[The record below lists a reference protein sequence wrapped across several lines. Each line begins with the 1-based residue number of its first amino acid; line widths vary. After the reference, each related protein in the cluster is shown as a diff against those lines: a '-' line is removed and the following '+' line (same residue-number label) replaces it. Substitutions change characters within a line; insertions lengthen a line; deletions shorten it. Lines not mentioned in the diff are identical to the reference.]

1 MFEASWEITENHK
14 EKDLWRNLS
23 VLDEYKSILREYD
36 LLEFWNP
43 DILRQKSATFC
54 QKYKQK
60 ISEKFLL
67 LESDRIKSSKSA
79 KFLLSK
85 IKIDQFI
92 FCKSPFNSIPI
103 NHKATK
109 WILRMLSG
117 NLPFT
122 WRNSEDQRMHPSC
135 CLCGEKWKSYE
146 HIVLHI
152 TKYCSQVNI
161 RPINFC
167 EIDKFLRD

>member
-1 MFEASWEITENHK
+1 
-14 EKDLWRNLS
+14 
-23 VLDEYKSILREYD
+23 
-36 LLEFWNP
+36 
-43 DILRQKSATFC
+43 
-54 QKYKQK
+54 
-60 ISEKFLL
+60 
-67 LESDRIKSSKSA
+67 
-79 KFLLSK
+79 
-85 IKIDQFI
+85 
-92 FCKSPFNSIPI
+92 
-103 NHKATK
+103 
-109 WILRMLSG
+109 MLSG

-167 EIDKFLRD
+167 EIDKFLRDWQNNRNLAQRISKYFELCQKQGFVF